1 MYAVILAGGVGTRLW
16 PRSRQSTPKQFADIT
31 GSGRTMIQATVARL
45 EGLVSA
51 EDTFVITGMRY
62 AGLCSM
68 QLGDL
73 PEANVLVEPTGRN
86 TAPAIALA
94 CAHLQRRDPEEVVAI
109 LPADHLIQDS
119 AGFQRALRQAERCAR
134 EGFLAVLGIE
144 PTKAHTGYGYI
155 QREDGHLQ
163 LDGDLPTFAVSR
175 FLEKPDQATAE
186 QFLADGRY
194 YWNGGIF
201 VSRVERLLAEYE
213 RQMPE
218 LYNGMNRIAA
228 ALGTNE
234 QESVLAE
241 VWPTMPDI
249 SIDYGLMEG
258 AKKVAVVPMQ
268 VGWNDLGSWDALE
281 SVVAQD
287 EAGNY
292 PVDGEILQLNSK
304 GNIVAAD
311 KRLVALIDVHD
322 LIVIDAGDAL
332 LIGKKESIQ
341 QVKQVV
347 AELQAAD
354 RSELL

>member
-1 MYAVILAGGVGTRLW
+1 MW
-16 PRSRQSTPKQFADIT
+16 PRSRQSTPKQFTDIA
-31 GSGRTMIQATVARL
+31 GHGRTMIQATVARL
-45 EGLVSA
+45 EGLVSS
-51 EDTFVITGMRY
+51 EDTYVITGRRY
-62 AGLCSM
+62 AGLCSG
-68 QLGDL
+68 QLDNL

-94 CAHLQRRDPEEVVAI
+94 CAHLKRRDPEEVVAV

-119 AGFQRALRQAERCAR
+119 AGFRRALQQAERCAR

-155 QREDGHLQ
+155 QREDVTLP
-163 LDGDLPTFAVSR
+163 LAGDLPSFSVSR

-186 QFLADGRY
+186 KFLADGGY

-218 LYNGMNRIAA
+218 LYSSMNRIAA
-228 ALGTNE
+228 ALGTDE
-234 QESVLAE
+234 QENALAE

-281 SVVAQD
+281 SVVDQD
-287 EAGNY
+287 AAGNY
-292 PVDGEILQLNSK
+292 PIEGEILPMNSR
-304 GNIVAAD
+304 GNIIAAE
-311 KRLVALIDVHD
+311 KRLVALIDVDD

-354 RSELL
+354 RNELL

>member
-16 PRSRQSTPKQFADIT
+16 PRSRESTPKQFTDIT

-45 EGLVSA
+45 KGLVSPK
-51 EDTFVITGMRY
+51 DTYVITGRRY

-68 QLGDL
+68 QVDGL

-94 CAHLQRRDPEEVVAI
+94 CAHLRRRDPQEVVAV

-119 AGFQRALRQAERCAR
+119 AGFQKALRQAELCAR
-134 EGFLAVLGIE
+134 EGFLVVLGIE

-155 QREDGHLQ
+155 QREDGPLP
-163 LDGDLPTFAVSR
+163 LSGDLPTFSVSR
-175 FLEKPDQATAE
+175 FLEKPDQDTAE
-186 QFLADGRY
+186 QFLADGGY

-201 VSRVERLLAEYE
+201 VSRVERLLGEFE

-218 LYNGMNRIAA
+218 LYDGLNRITD
-228 ALGTNE
+228 ALGTRE

-241 VWPTMPDI
+241 VWPTMPET

-268 VGWNDLGSWDALE
+268 VGWNDMGSWDALE

-287 EAGNY
+287 AAGNY
-292 PVDGEILQLNSK
+292 PVEGEVLPMNSR
-304 GNIVAAD
+304 GNIIAAD
-311 KRLVALIDVHD
+311 NRLVALIDVDD

-347 AELQAAD
+347 AELQAAE
-354 RSELL
+354 RNELL

>member
-16 PRSRQSTPKQFADIT
+16 PRSRQNSPKQFTDIA
-31 GSGRTMIQATVARL
+31 GSGRTMIQETVARL
-45 EGLVSA
+45 EGLVSP
-51 EDTFVITGMRY
+51 EDTYVITGSRY
-62 AGLCSM
+62 AGLCST
-68 QLGDL
+68 QLDGL
-73 PEANVLVEPTGRN
+73 PEENVLVEPQGRN

-94 CAHLQRRDPEEVVAI
+94 CAHLQRRNPEEVVAV
-109 LPADHLIQDS
+109 LPADHLIEDG
-119 AGFQRALRQAERCAR
+119 AGFRKALQQAEQCAR
-134 EGFLAVLGIE
+134 EGYLTVLGIE

-155 QREDGHLQ
+155 QRKDGRLPSA
-163 LDGDLPTFAVSR
+163 GDLPAFSVSR

-186 QFLADGRY
+186 QFLADGGY

-201 VSRVERLLAEYE
+201 VSRVEGLMAEYE

-218 LYNGMNRIAA
+218 LYEGMNRIAA
-228 ALGTNE
+228 VLGTSE
-234 QESVLAE
+234 LGGVLAE

-258 AKKVAVVPMQ
+258 AERVAVVPMQ

-281 SVVAQD
+281 TVVAQD
-287 EAGNY
+287 EGGNY
-292 PVDGEILQLNSK
+292 PIEGEILPMNSK

-311 KRLVALIDVHD
+311 RRLVALIDVDD

-341 QVKQVV
+341 HVKQVV
-347 AELQAAD
+347 EALQAAD
-354 RSELL
+354 RTELL

>member
-51 EDTFVITGMRY
+51 EDTFVITGKRY

-94 CAHLQRRDPEEVVAI
+94 CAHLQRRDPKEVVAI

-155 QREDGHLQ
+155 QREDGHLP

-234 QESVLAE
+234 QESVLAD

-292 PVDGEILQLNSK
+292 PVDGEILPMNSK

>member
-51 EDTFVITGMRY
+51 EDTFVITGKRY

-73 PEANVLVEPTGRN
+73 PEANVLAEPTGRN

-119 AGFQRALRQAERCAR
+119 AGFQSALRQAERCAR

-155 QREDGHLQ
+155 QREDGHLP

-234 QESVLAE
+234 QESVLAD

-258 AKKVAVVPMQ
+258 AKRVAVVPMQ

-292 PVDGEILQLNSK
+292 PVDGEILQMNSK

-311 KRLVALIDVHD
+311 KRLVVLIDVHD

>member
-16 PRSRQSTPKQFADIT
+16 PRSRQSTPKQFTDII

-45 EGLVSA
+45 EGLVSPK
-51 EDTFVITGMRY
+51 DTYVITGRRY

-68 QLGDL
+68 QLDGL
-73 PEANVLVEPTGRN
+73 PDGNVLVEPKGRN

-94 CAHLQRRDPEEVVAI
+94 CAHLQRRDPEEVVAV

-119 AGFQRALRQAERCAR
+119 AGFQRALRQAEQCAR
-134 EGFLAVLGIE
+134 EGFIAVLGIE
-144 PTKAHTGYGYI
+144 PTRAHTGYGYI
-155 QREDGHLQ
+155 QREDGHLP
-163 LDGDLPTFAVSR
+163 LAKDLPIYPVSR
-175 FLEKPDQATAE
+175 FLEKPDKATAE
-186 QFLADGRY
+186 RFLAGGGY

-213 RQMPE
+213 RQMPD
-218 LYNGMNRIAA
+218 LYSGMNRIAA
-228 ALGTNE
+228 ALGTSE
-234 QESVLAE
+234 QDSVLAKI
-241 VWPTMPDI
+241 WPTMPDI

-281 SVVAQD
+281 AVVVQD
-287 EAGNY
+287 EDGNY
-292 PVDGEILQLNSK
+292 PVEGEILQLNSR

-311 KRLVALIDVHD
+311 KRLVALIDVDD

-354 RSELL
+354 RNELL